1 MRESWL
7 HYLWKT
13 KRLPLELKLVS
24 GEVLQ
29 VIHPGYSS
37 TESGPD
43 FFNAQLQIGDLIWSG
58 AVEIH
63 IKSSDWFAH
72 RHQFDAA
79 YSNVILHVVYEH
91 DKEVCVQGER
101 LPVLELKSIISE
113 EEVSKFGR
121 FFASKSTILCANSF
135 RNVPS
140 IIKTKQLESA
150 VYLRFNRKAHK
161 IAERYDELV
170 GDIQQLKLDILV
182 RQLFTKVN
190 ELPAV
195 ELMQRIPL
203 SIILRL
209 NFSQRL
215 ALMFCVAN
223 VLPLNETEDS
233 YVEAQRKE
241 GMYLKRK
248 YELSEMHPSS
258 WKYFGVRPSS
268 YPPLRIVI
276 LALLLENVQLLNW
289 EDEGWSEWF
298 LRLKIVLPDYWK
310 HRSHFGVSKFS
321 RTSNYSMATRHL
333 FLINGYIPYFYWSST
348 RFCSSNSDKE
358 WIDYLSKIPPEKN
371 IVIEQFKKIGEKPK
385 SAFETQGYLELINE
399 FCKNSKCLTCQIG
412 AELFKL

>member
-72 RHQFDAA
+72 RHQFDAT

-91 DKEVCVQGER
+91 DKEVRVQGER

-170 GDIQQLKLDILV
+170 GDIQQLKLDIL
-182 RQLFTKVN
+182 
-190 ELPAV
+190 
-195 ELMQRIPL
+195 I
-203 SIILRL
+203 
-209 NFSQRL
+209 
-215 ALMFCVAN
+215 
-223 VLPLNETEDS
+223 
-233 YVEAQRKE
+233 
-241 GMYLKRK
+241 
-248 YELSEMHPSS
+248 
-258 WKYFGVRPSS
+258 
-268 YPPLRIVI
+268 
-276 LALLLENVQLLNW
+276 
-289 EDEGWSEWF
+289 
-298 LRLKIVLPDYWK
+298 
-310 HRSHFGVSKFS
+310 
-321 RTSNYSMATRHL
+321 
-333 FLINGYIPYFYWSST
+333 
-348 RFCSSNSDKE
+348 
-358 WIDYLSKIPPEKN
+358 
-371 IVIEQFKKIGEKPK
+371 
-385 SAFETQGYLELINE
+385 
-399 FCKNSKCLTCQIG
+399 
-412 AELFKL
+412 